1 MVGAAETCCKEDK
14 LASPES
20 KGPKVP
26 PAYPPKTPPP
36 QKKPVEPPRPQP
48 ATSPKTEVA
57 VRRPR
62 MVVRNRRTAALTFRA
77 DEWAAKKAAGQAVET
92 VRGWDYPALDES
104 DLATVVQQLVTAA
117 VADGGKRV
125 SVHLGDQEQ
134 KILVAVL
141 SHVPGAP
148 NDSVL
153 GQVAAL
159 ATVDSVG
166 TDSAPD
172 GRRMWAILDAAPRPP
187 RTATTAA

>member
-1 MVGAAETCCKEDK
+1 M
-14 LASPES
+14 ASPEA

-48 ATSPKTEVA
+48 ATSPKTQVA

-77 DEWAAKKAAGQAVET
+77 DSWAAKKAALQAVEI

-104 DLATVVQQLVTAA
+104 DLATVVRRLVTVA

-134 KILVAVL
+134 KVLVAVL

-148 NDSVL
+148 DDSVL

-159 ATVDSVG
+159 ATVDSAG

-172 GRRMWAILDAAPRPP
+172 GRRMWVVLDAAPRSP
-187 RTATTAA
+187 RSRRRQRDDGEHGA